1 MRVEGFIYYIVCVFA
16 FCILMSGITIYQWT
30 SQIHKEGH
38 SWKESFKR
46 ALELFFG
53 MNNEPYQ

>member
-1 MRVEGFIYYIVCVFA
+1 MGEGFVYYIAGVFI
-16 FCILMSGITIYQWT
+16 FCIVMGSLTVTQWA

-38 SWKESFKR
+38 SWKESFRK

-53 MNNEPYQ
+53 MNNGSYQ